1 LTTGD
6 SGPDRVHAELIET
19 QYLQARNNILAE
31 NTTLLFIAATA
42 FTHSAWR
49 VVVAW
54 LATEVAT
61 QVYRQFRMLNRY
73 ARGVP
78 VTNFAAYWARHHA
91 IYQTSIGVVWGATMF
106 LFAHE
111 GDPVSVAMTVCGL
124 VIITSG
130 AVPGLAYNPPALF
143 GFIATTYLM
152 MVVRLATF
160 TGSDYRILAV
170 AAASYAGVLIL
181 MGRLQAAS
189 VATGVRIRYENI
201 ELLDA
206 LRAQTEV
213 AVAARAAAE
222 AASLAKSQFLAAASH
237 DLRQPLYAL
246 GLFSGT
252 LQSLDLKPDAREIVG
267 HVKTNL
273 DALEGLFSGLLDI
286 SRLEA
291 GVIAI
296 KPETIATDTLFDRLD
311 HYLRPIA
318 TEHGLD
324 LRYRSDGSAVRSD
337 PALLEQILINLGS
350 NALRNTLRGGVLIAA
365 RRRGGVVRLEVWDTG
380 IGIAATDLERIFDDF
395 IQVGNPERNRRKG
408 MGLGLAIAAR
418 SARLLDAQIDVR
430 SQLGRGSVFHLH
442 QPLAD
447 GAVARQEELVA
458 EVGDPIAGLRIL
470 VIDDDPEVRD
480 AIAMLLRQWGI
491 EVDVVAD
498 ADAALDR
505 IGDGADYAVILTD
518 YRLPGPATGLDLVGQ
533 LEARAGRPLNCCI
546 VTGDL
551 DASVIAAAAAR
562 GVPLIHKP
570 LQPARLRALIAH
582 LATRATDSN
591 PRAAVAGRLS

>member
-1 LTTGD
+1 MISGD
-6 SGPDRVHAELIET
+6 AGFDRVHAELIET
-19 QYLQARNNILAE
+19 QYLQARNNIFAE
-31 NTTLLFIAATA
+31 NTTLLFIAVTA
-42 FTHSAWR
+42 LTHSAWR

-61 QVYRQFRMLNRY
+61 QVYRQFRMLDRY

-78 VTNFAAYWARHHA
+78 AQNFAAYWARHHA

-111 GDPVSVAMTVCGL
+111 ADPISVAMTVCGL

-143 GFIATTYLM
+143 GFIVTTYTL

-160 TGSDYRILAV
+160 AGSDYRTLAV
-170 AAASYAGVLIL
+170 AAAAYAVVLTL
-181 MGRLQAAS
+181 MGRLQSAT
-189 VATGVRIRYENI
+189 VATGVRIRYENV

-252 LQSLDLKPDAREIVG
+252 LQSLDLQPDARAIVG
-267 HVKTNL
+267 HVKSNL

-291 GVIAI
+291 GVIAVRS
-296 KPETIATDTLFDRLD
+296 ETIATDTLFDRLD

-324 LRYRSDGSAVRSD
+324 LRYRSDDSAVCSD

-350 NALRNTLRGGVLIAA
+350 NALRNTVRGGVLIAA
-365 RRRGGVVRLEVWDTG
+365 RRRGGAVRLEVWDTG
-380 IGIAATDLERIFDDF
+380 IGIAAGDLERIFDDF

-418 SARLLDAQIDVR
+418 SARLLETRIAVR
-430 SQLGRGSVFHLH
+430 SQPGRGSVFHLM

-447 GAVARQEELVA
+447 GAVARQEELA
-458 EVGDPIAGLRIL
+458 TDIGDPIAGLHVL

-480 AIAMLLRQWGI
+480 AIAMLMRQWGI

-498 ADAALDR
+498 SPAALER
-505 IGDGADYAVILTD
+505 IGCGVEYTVILTD
-518 YRLPGPATGLDLVGQ
+518 YRLPGAYTGLDLVEQ
-533 LEARAGRPLNCCI
+533 LERRAGRSLNCCI

-551 DASVIAAAAAR
+551 DPGVIAAAATR

-582 LATRATDSN
+582 LATKPTGYRAS
-591 PRAAVAGRLS
+591 PPVSHRLS

>member
-1 LTTGD
+1 MTVGEG
-6 SGPDRVHAELIET
+6 SRDRVHAELIQT
-19 QYLQARNNILAE
+19 QYLQARNNIFAE
-31 NTTLLFIAATA
+31 NTTLLFMAATA
-42 FTHSAWR
+42 AAHSAWR
-49 VVVAW
+49 VVAAW
-54 LATEVAT
+54 VSLEIAT
-61 QVYRQFRMLNRY
+61 QVYRQIRMLNRY

-78 VTNFAAYWARHHA
+78 ATNFAAYWARHHA
-91 IYQTSIGVVWGATMF
+91 IYQTSIGILWGATMF

-111 GDPVSVAMTVCGL
+111 TDPVSVAMTVCGL

-143 GFIATTYLM
+143 GFIVTTFAL

-160 TGSDYRILAV
+160 VGSDYRILAV
-170 AAASYAGVLIL
+170 AAAAYAGVLIL
-181 MGRLQAAS
+181 MGRLQSAN
-189 VATGVRIRYENI
+189 VATGVRIRYENV
-201 ELLDA
+201 ELVDA

-252 LQSLDLKPDAREIVG
+252 LQSLDLKPDARAIVG

-291 GVIAI
+291 GVIAV
-296 KPETIATDTLFDRLD
+296 KAETIATDTLFDRLD

-318 TEHGLD
+318 TELGLD
-324 LRYRSDGSAVRSD
+324 LRYRSDGSAVCSD
-337 PALLEQILINLGS
+337 PALLEQILLNLGS
-350 NALRNTLRGGVLIAA
+350 NALRNTVRGGVLIAA
-365 RRRGGVVRLEVWDTG
+365 RRRGGAVRLEVWDTG
-380 IGIAATDLERIFDDF
+380 VGIAAGDLDRIFDDF
-395 IQVGNPERNRRKG
+395 VQVGNPERNRRKG

-418 SARLLDAQIDVR
+418 SAQLLGTRIEVR
-430 SQLGRGSVFHLH
+430 SQPGRGSVFHLA

-447 GAVARQEELVA
+447 GVLARREELA
-458 EVGDPIAGLRIL
+458 GDAGDPIAGLRIL

-480 AIAMLLRQWGI
+480 AIAMLLEHWGS

-498 ADAALDR
+498 AACAIER
-505 IGDGADYAVILTD
+505 VAKVDYAVILSD
-518 YRLPGPATGLDLVGQ
+518 YRLPGGCNGLDLVAR
-533 LEARAGRPLNCCI
+533 LEARAARPLNCCI

-551 DASVIAAAAAR
+551 DPGVIAAAATR

-582 LATRATDSN
+582 LATR
-591 PRAAVAGRLS
+591 PVGYRASSVVAERLS